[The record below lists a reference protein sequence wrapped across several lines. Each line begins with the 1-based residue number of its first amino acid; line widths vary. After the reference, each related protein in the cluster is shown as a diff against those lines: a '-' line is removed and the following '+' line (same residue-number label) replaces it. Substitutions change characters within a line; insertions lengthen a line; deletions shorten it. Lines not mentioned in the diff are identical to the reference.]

1 MNLELST
8 IAPAFRRRRVSGGVA
23 YRHVLVPVA
32 GDADMEAMTIACQL
46 AADREAVVTAVHV
59 IEVPLELPLDAHMF
73 DEDVE
78 SKRLLSNVA
87 AIGDLHG
94 VNGEQH
100 VVRDRFAG
108 EVLVA
113 AATESGS
120 EIIVLAATVHAHVAR
135 RARGLGS
142 TVEFVLNHAP
152 CRVLVAAAAD
162 AA

>member
-32 GDADMEAMTIACQL
+32 GDADMEAMTIACRL

-78 SKRLLSNVA
+78 SKRLLSNAA

-94 VNGEQH
+94 VNVEQH

-120 EIIVLAATVHAHVAR
+120 EIIVLAATVHAQVAR

-142 TVEFVLNHAP
+142 TAEFVLNHAP